1 MENDKTNL
9 IIYGH
14 PISQPTRSVLLF
26 CALNKIKYDFVLI
39 DLAKGEQYSD
49 EYKKINPLSQVPT
62 IKITHEGKE
71 HIIRESC
78 TILRFLSEYYKVDAK
93 WYSPNCI
100 FRRAQINTWL
110 DWHHSNT
117 RYVLGNYVFGLVFT
131 PMFKAN
137 GINVEAADTKA
148 KIPGVLSFLNK
159 ELEKRAYL
167 ADIEIS
173 IADLLISCE
182 INQLELVHYELKEY
196 PKLVEYLEK
205 LNSLPEMKEINKSL
219 YELKGQLS
227 EKKQ

>member
-1 MENDKTNL
+1 MENDKTCL
-9 IIYGH
+9 TIYGY
-14 PISQPTRSVLLF
+14 PLSQPTRSVLVF
-26 CALNKIKYDFVLI
+26 CALNKIKYNFVLI
-39 DLAKGEQYSD
+39 DLAKGEQHSD

-62 IKITHEGKE
+62 IKIIHEGKE

-117 RYVLGNYVFGLVFT
+117 RYALSNYVFGQVFT
-131 PMFKAN
+131 PMLKEK
-137 GINVEAADTKA
+137 GINIEVPDTKA
-148 KIPGVLSFLNK
+148 RIPGVFSFLDK
-159 ELEKRAYL
+159 ELQKRAYL
-167 ADIEIS
+167 ADNEIS

-182 INQLELVHYELKEY
+182 INQLELVQYDLKEY
-196 PKLVEYLEK
+196 PKLSEYLEK
-205 LNSLPEMKEINKSL
+205 LNSLPEMKEVNQSL

-227 EKKQ
+227 GKK